1 MRQRYLAA
9 IVLLATVIIGCTSPP
24 ASQPLKPIRPATP
37 AQALA
42 VACPGTAT
50 AAARHSAAL
59 PHKLIPARFT
69 PVAVVLCTPAVVFV
83 NRNGRN
89 VPETRRVATAD
100 LGRLMTALRARSAR
114 PRLNVIC
121 PAQRISVDW
130 FVLVGSKGQV
140 IRPAIPVTD
149 CGDPS
154 PAVLASL
161 AALGWRKLP

>member
-1 MRQRYLAA
+1 MRQRHLAA
-9 IVLLATVIIGCTSPP
+9 TVLLATVIVGCTSPP
-24 ASQPLKPIRPATP
+24 ASRPLEPIRPARP
-37 AQALA
+37 AHELA

-50 AAARHSAAL
+50 AAARRSAAL
-59 PHKLIPARFT
+59 PAKLIPARFT
-69 PVAVVLCTPAVVFV
+69 PVAVVLCTPAVTFV
-83 NRNGRN
+83 NHNGRN

-130 FVLVGSKGQV
+130 FVLVARNGQV
-140 IRPAIPVTD
+140 IRPAIPVTE